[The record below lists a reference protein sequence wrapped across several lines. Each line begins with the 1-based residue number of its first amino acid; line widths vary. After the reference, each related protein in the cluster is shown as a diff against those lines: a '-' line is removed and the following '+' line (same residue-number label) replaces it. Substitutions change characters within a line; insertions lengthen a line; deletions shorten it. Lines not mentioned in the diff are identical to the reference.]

1 MKARHRRAPQR
12 APFEQ
17 AAAPVAASTS
27 AAGATAFTFGEPT
40 PVMNRMELLDYA
52 ELVSYNGLYEPP
64 ISWNGLAKSFRA
76 GTHHAS
82 ALYFKRNV
90 LASTFI
96 PHRLL
101 SRDTFRRWALD
112 FLMFGNGYVERQ
124 KNRLGNTLKFEAA
137 PGKYMRRSVDMTSY
151 AQTDGWKVVHEFDA
165 GSVHHLIEP
174 DVNQEVYGLPEYLGA
189 LHAAW
194 LNESSTLFRRRYYE
208 NGSHAGFI
216 LYLTDAA
223 QSQDDVDALRDALK
237 SAKGPG
243 NFRNLFYYAPNGK
256 KDGLQLIPV
265 SEVAAKDEFFNIK
278 NITRDDLLAAHR
290 VPPQL
295 LGIVP
300 SNTGGFGAADTAAKV
315 FGRNEITPLQTQ
327 FLAFNEWAGDEI
339 VRFAPYSIDP
349 VAVSD
354 ETEGISGRAA

>member
-1 MKARHRRAPQR
+1 MRAKHKYRAQLTRAVEPAAAASRAPK
-12 APFEQ
+12 
-17 AAAPVAASTS
+17 
-27 AAGATAFTFGEPT
+27 ATAFTFGDPM
-40 PVMNRMELLDYA
+40 PVMSRADLLDYS
-52 ELVSYNGLYEPP
+52 ELVEVNGWYEPP
-64 ISWNGLAKSFRA
+64 VSWTGLAKSFRA

-96 PHRLL
+96 PHPLL

-112 FLMFGNGYVERQ
+112 FLMFGNGYIERQ
-124 KNRLGNTLKFEAA
+124 ANRLGGTLKFEAVPA
-137 PGKYMRRSVDMTSY
+137 KYTRRRVDLTSY
-151 AQTDGWKVVHEFDA
+151 VQTDGWQAVHEFDA
-165 GSVHHLIEP
+165 GAVHHLIEP

-216 LYLTDAA
+216 LYLTDPA
-223 QSQDDVDALRDALK
+223 QNQDDVDSLRDALK
-237 SAKGPG
+237 NAKGPG

-315 FGRNEITPLQTQ
+315 FGRNEIAPLQAQ
-327 FLAFNEWAGDEI
+327 FTAINDWFGDEI
-339 VRFAPYSIDP
+339 VKFLPYEID
-349 VAVSD
+349 
-354 ETEGISGRAA
+354 

>member
-1 MKARHRRAPQR
+1 MSRKQSRKLSSAAQP
-12 APFEQ
+12 
-17 AAAPVAASTS
+17 AAPVPATS
-27 AAGATAFTFGEPT
+27 RAEAFTFGDPM
-40 PVMNRMELLDYA
+40 PVLNRAEILDYC
-52 ELVSYNGLYEPP
+52 ELVTINGWYEPP
-64 ISWNGLAKSFRA
+64 VSWSGLAKTFRA

-96 PHRLL
+96 PHPKL
-101 SRDTFRRWALD
+101 SRETFRRWALD
-112 FLMFGNGYVERQ
+112 FLMFGNSYIERQ
-124 KNRLGNTLKFEAA
+124 KNRLGGTLKFESA
-137 PGKYMRRSVDMTSY
+137 PAKYVRRRADLQSY
-151 AQTDGWKVVHEFDA
+151 AMTDGWRVTHEFAA
-165 GSVHHLIEP
+165 GSIFHMIEP

-189 LHAAW
+189 LHSAW

-216 LYLTDAA
+216 LYMTDAA
-223 QSQDDVDALRDALK
+223 QNQDDVDTLRTALK
-237 SAKGPG
+237 NAKGPG
-243 NFRNLFYYAPNGK
+243 NFRNLFMYAPNGK
-256 KDGLQLIPV
+256 KDGIQLIPV

-315 FGRNEITPLQTQ
+315 FGRNEIQPLQAQ
-327 FLAFNEWAGDEI
+327 FLEFNEWAGDEM
-339 VRFAPYSIDP
+339 VRFVPYTIDT
-349 VAVSD
+349 VA
-354 ETEGISGRAA
+354 TA

>member
-1 MKARHRRAPQR
+1 MMGKTERQRRARNLSARRRPGR
-12 APFEQ
+12 A
-17 AAAPVAASTS
+17 S
-27 AAGATAFTFGEPT
+27 AFTFGD
-40 PVMNRMELLDYA
+40 PVPVLNRAELLDYT
-52 ELVSYNGLYEPP
+52 ELATINGWYEPP
-64 ISWNGLAKSFRA
+64 VSWSGLAKSFRA

-90 LASTFI
+90 LASTFV

-112 FLMFGNGYVERQ
+112 FLMFGNGYIERQ
-124 KNRLGNTLKFEAA
+124 TNRLGGTLKFEAVPA
-137 PGKYMRRSVDMTSY
+137 KYVRRATDLERY
-151 AQTDGWKVVHEFDA
+151 AQTDGWRPVHEFTP
-165 GSVHHLIEP
+165 GTIHHLAEP

-216 LYLTDAA
+216 LYVTDPA
-223 QSQDDVDALRDALK
+223 QNQDDIDDMRAALK

-243 NFRNLFYYAPNGK
+243 NFRNLFYYAPHGK
-256 KDGLQLIPV
+256 KDGIQLIPV

-278 NITRDDLLAAHR
+278 NVTRDDLLAAHR

-300 SNTGGFGAADTAAKV
+300 GNTGGFGAADTAAKV
-315 FGRNEITPLQTQ
+315 FGRNEIVPLQAQ

-339 VRFAPYSIDP
+339 VRFVPYAIDMPAANGAAPAIG
-349 VAVSD
+349 VAS
-354 ETEGISGRAA
+354 A

>member
-1 MKARHRRAPQR
+1 MTAKHNRDAQLIHAVEP
-12 APFEQ
+12 
-17 AAAPVAASTS
+17 AAEVSNTPK
-27 AAGATAFTFGEPT
+27 ATAFTFGDPM
-40 PVMNRMELLDYA
+40 PALNRVDLLDFA
-52 ELVSYNGLYEPP
+52 ELIEVNGWYEPP
-64 ISWNGLAKSFRA
+64 VSWAGLAKSFRA

-90 LASTFI
+90 LASTFV
-96 PHRLL
+96 PHPLL

-112 FLMFGNGYVERQ
+112 FLMFGNSYVERQ
-124 KNRLGNTLKFEAA
+124 TNRLGGTLKYEAVPA
-137 PGKYMRRSVDMTSY
+137 KYMRRRVDLLRY
-151 AQTDGWKVVHEFDA
+151 VQTDGWKAVHEFDVGA
-165 GSVHHLIEP
+165 VHHLIEP
-174 DVNQEVYGLPEYLGA
+174 DINQEVYGLPEYLGA

-216 LYLTDAA
+216 LYLTDPA
-223 QSQDDVDALRDALK
+223 QNQDDVDALREALK
-237 SAKGPG
+237 HAKGPG
-243 NFRNLFYYAPNGK
+243 NFRNLFYYAPGGK

-315 FGRNEITPLQTQ
+315 FGRNEIGPLQSQ
-327 FLAFNEWAGDEI
+327 FLALNEWAGDEVI
-339 VRFAPYSIDP
+339 RFDSYSIDP
-349 VAVSD
+349 PRLD
-354 ETEGISGRAA
+354 

>member
-1 MKARHRRAPQR
+1 MKATHKRAQLAR
-12 APFEQ
+12 ETAP
-17 AAAPVAASTS
+17 AAADASRAAQ
-27 AAGATAFTFGEPT
+27 ATAFTFGDPM
-40 PVMNRMELLDYA
+40 PVLNRAELLDYA
-52 ELVSYNGLYEPP
+52 ELVQINGWYEPP
-64 ISWNGLAKSFRA
+64 ISWTGLAKSFRA

-96 PHRLL
+96 PHKLL

-112 FLMFGNGYVERQ
+112 FLMFGNAYLNRE
-124 KNRLGNTLKFEAA
+124 KNRLGQTLQFSA
-137 PGKYMRRSVDMTSY
+137 PPSKYMRRRVDLQSY
-151 AQTDGWKVVHEFDA
+151 VQTDGWKAVHEFEA

-174 DVNQEVYGLPEYLGA
+174 DINQEVYGLPEYLGA

-216 LYLTDAA
+216 MYVTDPA
-223 QSQDDVDALRDALK
+223 QRQEDIDELRTALK

-243 NFRNLFYYAPNGK
+243 NFRNLFYYAPQGK
-256 KDGLQLIPV
+256 KDGIQLIPV

-315 FGRNEITPLQTQ
+315 FGRNEVAPLQAQ

-339 VRFAPYSIDP
+339 VKFAPYSIDP
-349 VAVSD
+349 VELAPGSGVR
-354 ETEGISGRAA
+354 ETE